1 MSLPI
6 GAMAVWQEGSGR
18 CHVVTV
24 MSEPRSTSY
33 GDIQDIRN
41 GAGLIHSARV
51 DMLSPL
57 PARVAVPL
65 VWRRP
70 RFEVVT

>member
-41 GAGLIHSARV
+41 GAGSGDSMSTRALWMR
-51 DMLSPL
+51 